1 MVLAVVAMMV
11 STTTQAQLTK
21 KPDNTRGTR
30 TVVVEE
36 DEKVKIFGTLLS
48 YTQSGR
54 AVVKIDFDEIVHRIS
69 PDKSASKLCL
79 DIENYR
85 FSSLG
90 EALNVLST
98 HGWTPEIAWTSED
111 NRNGTITHMVLG
123 KEVDKL
129 MPIFPWK
136 DKRGAGDGE
145 DAKSSGK
152 SSGKSSEKSK

>member
-1 MVLAVVAMMV
+1 MKKLNIVLAVVAMMV
-11 STTTQAQLTK
+11 SATTQAQLTK
-21 KPDNTRGTR
+21 NPDKTRGTR

-36 DEKVKIFGTLLS
+36 DEKFKIFGTLWS
-48 YTQSGR
+48 YTERGR
-54 AVVKIDFDEIVHRIS
+54 AVIKINFDDIVHEIS
-69 PDKSASKLCL
+69 PHKSASKFCL
-79 DIENYR
+79 DIENYS

-129 MPIFPWK
+129 RPVLPWK
-136 DKRGAGDGE
+136 DRQGPKGGE
-145 DAKSSGK
+145 DARSSGK
-152 SSGKSSEKSK
+152 TK